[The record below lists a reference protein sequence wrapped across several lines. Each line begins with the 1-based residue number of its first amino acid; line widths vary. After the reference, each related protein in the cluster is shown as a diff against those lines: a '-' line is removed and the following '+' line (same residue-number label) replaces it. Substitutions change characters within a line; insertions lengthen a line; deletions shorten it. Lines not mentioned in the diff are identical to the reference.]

1 MTVTCCSTKI
11 SPFVPRDSS
20 RQHLDIAKINYM
32 KERLSRQDGNIH
44 SQHQQS
50 FEETTKPGDG
60 ANDVEPNDTV
70 AIAVGCVLAGLI
82 VLVMISYFVIRRR
95 ANRK

>member
-1 MTVTCCSTKI
+1 MTVSYTSSKI

-20 RQHLDIAKINYM
+20 RQHVDIAKITYM
-32 KERLSRQDGNIH
+32 KERLSRQDENIH

-60 ANDVEPNDTV
+60 ANDG
-70 AIAVGCVLAGLI
+70 I
-82 VLVMISYFVIRRR
+82 
-95 ANRK
+95 